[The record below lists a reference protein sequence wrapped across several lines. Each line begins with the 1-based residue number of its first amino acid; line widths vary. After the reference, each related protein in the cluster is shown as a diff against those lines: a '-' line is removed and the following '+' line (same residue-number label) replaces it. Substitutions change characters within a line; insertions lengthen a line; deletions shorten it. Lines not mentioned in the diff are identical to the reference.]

1 MSSFSHAF
9 NEKKDILILGE
20 GITQRLGGTALTKE
34 KNYSIN
40 FTENNYNFCLS
51 LSYNWSNSYSFINSV
66 EIIEFKAKDSEI

>member
-20 GITQRLGGTALTKE
+20 GLTQRLGDTALTTE

-51 LSYNWSNSYSFINSV
+51 LSYN
-66 EIIEFKAKDSEI
+66 